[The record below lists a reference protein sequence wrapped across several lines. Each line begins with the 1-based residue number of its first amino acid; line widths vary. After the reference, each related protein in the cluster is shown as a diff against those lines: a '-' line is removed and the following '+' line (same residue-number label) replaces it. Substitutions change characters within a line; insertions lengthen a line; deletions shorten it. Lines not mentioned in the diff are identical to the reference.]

1 MIALT
6 GRLNERDE
14 TIIQLQEELDA
25 WDRITRETEV
35 YMEHKNSR
43 IEQLESFIRQDCKRE
58 VPAALNS
65 PPVASMGM
73 HGLDGEEHVPGR
85 SM

>member
-25 WDRITRETEV
+25 YDRINRETEI
-35 YMEHKNSR
+35 YMDMKNFR
-43 IEQLESFIRQDCKRE
+43 IDQLE
-58 VPAALNS
+58 
-65 PPVASMGM
+65 
-73 HGLDGEEHVPGR
+73 
-85 SM
+85 

>member
-25 WDRITRETEV
+25 YDRINRETEL
-35 YMEHKNSR
+35 YIEHKNFK
-43 IEQLESFIRQDCKRE
+43 IEQLESFIKNECTKE
-58 VPAALNS
+58 VPNFNDDENDA
-65 PPVASMGM
+65 
-73 HGLDGEEHVPGR
+73 DGDF
-85 SM
+85 